1 MPATL
6 LKMNSFTHF
15 SRILL
20 KLVVILKLVVM
31 ISRNISYLLA
41 ASEIIVSY
49 ILIVKKTKKIVNLS
63 QKYVAENKKFLSE
76 NLKAKAKL
84 KNMKSQ
90 ECYGKFSDKKSLY
103 IYLFI
108 CLFIYL
114 CIYLFLFYL
123 YIFFG

>member
-1 MPATL
+1 
-6 LKMNSFTHF
+6 
-15 SRILL
+15 
-20 KLVVILKLVVM
+20 M
-31 ISRNISYLLA
+31 ISRNISYLVA

-49 ILIVKKTKKIVNLS
+49 ILIVKKTKKIFNFS

-103 IYLFI
+103 IYLFVY
-108 CLFIYL
+108 LFIHVFTY
-114 CIYLFLFYL
+114 FYFI
-123 YIFFG
+123 YIFFLVEEVQPPTGKKLLRKKMKYFSDNKYLFKRD